1 MSLNNINCH
10 PLQAPTNPTATHLQQ
25 HHEPQHPSHLHLG
38 CIGGGPSAC
47 SLHLNCR
54 IEASR
59 ELERDLTSCPLPCPS
74 CPASSA
80 LHPPPCILHLLFQ
93 LCGRV
98 WARSAVP
105 APSHKQ
111 ANDLSV
117 CVLHIDHPQ
126 MPACPALPCPAQH
139 SLPYQPLY
147 TLPCTLFDQ
156 YLTPSPLLPLTCLTQ
171 SLRAGLCS

>member
-80 LHPPPCILHLLFQ
+80 LHPAPSVST
-93 LCGRV
+93 V
-98 WARSAVP
+98 WASMGALCCTSSLSQASKRPERVYVAHRSPTDA
-105 APSHKQ
+105 
-111 ANDLSV
+111 
-117 CVLHIDHPQ
+117 C
-126 MPACPALPCPAQH
+126 MPCPALPRPALPALPALIYSALHLIRSIPH
-139 SLPYQPLY
+139 SLTPPSTHLPHSKPQSRPL
-147 TLPCTLFDQ
+147 
-156 YLTPSPLLPLTCLTQ
+156 
-171 SLRAGLCS
+171 